1 MLWAKLRCR
10 ITTYD
15 RLLVYARL
23 RRTPQPG
30 RSPSETWRRVVQQV
44 LLRDE
49 ERRQPP
55 PNTGAEPSA

>member
-1 MLWAKLRCR
+1 MTVYSFTHVSGAHHNPADLLQKL
-10 ITTYD
+10 
-15 RLLVYARL
+15 
-23 RRTPQPG
+23 G
-30 RSPSETWRRVVQQV
+30 EEVVQQV